1 MVLFAGMSDL
11 QKKYYKALLLKDH
24 GMVKKSSY
32 NFLLKNVDLKGR
44 MQKPSDLVRQCLR
57 YDRE

>member
-1 MVLFAGMSDL
+1 MSDL